1 MKALAFL
8 KRDFLNA
15 SSYKLPFLTQL
26 AGIFVTMVIFFYVSR
41 LVGKGAENILEQYGG
56 DYFSFLLIGVAFT
69 DYLIAS
75 VNSFAEEIRR
85 GQLQGTLEA
94 LLITPMSIPGILLC
108 SSLFNYAFTT
118 LRLCVYFSFGLLF
131 FGLRLHIV
139 HVSALICIFL
149 LTVISFWGIGMI
161 SAALVIIF
169 KQASPVK
176 WLVGPAS
183 GLLGGIFY
191 PVDVMPEWLQT
202 LSQCIPVTHAVDAMR
217 HIMIQGAG
225 IKNVFPQVMIL
236 SLFAFVLFPFGMW
249 SFKLALTH
257 AKKNGTLLHY

>member
-15 SSYKLPFLTQL
+15 SSYKLPFLLQL
-26 AGIFVTMVIFFYVSR
+26 AGIFVTMVMFFYVSR
-41 LVGKGAENILEQYGG
+41 LVGSGAGGILEQYGG

-69 DYLIAS
+69 DYLLAS

-94 LLITPMSIPGILLC
+94 LLITPMSIPGILFC
-108 SSLFNYAFTT
+108 SSLFNYVFTT

-131 FGLRLHIV
+131 FDLKLNIM

-149 LTVISFWGIGMI
+149 LTLISFWGIGML
-161 SAALVIIF
+161 SAALILIF
-169 KQASPVK
+169 KQGSPVK
-176 WLVGPAS
+176 WLLGPAS

-191 PVDVMPEWLQT
+191 PVDVMPPWLQAV
-202 LSQCIPVTHAVDAMR
+202 SQCIPVTHAVEAMR

-225 IKNVFPQVMIL
+225 IKEVFPQVMVL
-236 SLFAFVLFPFGMW
+236 SLFAMVLFPFGVW
-249 SFKLALTH
+249 SFKLALAH
-257 AKKNGTLLHY
+257 AQKNGTLLHY